1 LWEGGGCGAWVLG
14 GVILIRKKAN
24 TACGSDL
31 YINKENYIVILKIQI
46 HLAKRFL
53 PANFGIKYACMN
65 NLKGPVYFYERKFK
79 TPQKVQIRN

>member
-1 LWEGGGCGAWVLG
+1 MGCVGTRKTE

-31 YINKENYIVILKIQI
+31 HIKKKNYMVILRIQI

-53 PANFGIKYACMN
+53 PAKFGIKYA
-65 NLKGPVYFYERKFK
+65 
-79 TPQKVQIRN
+79 

>member
-1 LWEGGGCGAWVLG
+1 VGTWKTE

-31 YINKENYIVILKIQI
+31 YIKKKKYMVILRIQI

-53 PANFGIKYACMN
+53 PAKLGINYA
-65 NLKGPVYFYERKFK
+65 
-79 TPQKVQIRN
+79 